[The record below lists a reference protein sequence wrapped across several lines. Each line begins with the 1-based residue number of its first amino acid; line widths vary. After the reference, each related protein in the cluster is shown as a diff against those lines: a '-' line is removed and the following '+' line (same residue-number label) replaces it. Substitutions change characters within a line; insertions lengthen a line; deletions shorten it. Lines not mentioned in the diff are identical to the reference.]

1 MRALDLLAIP
11 YMVTGS
17 VASSYHG
24 RPRATHDADIVIDP
38 APSQIEPLVNELTST
53 GFSEKQLGDAS
64 GVLELNPGLDR
75 AYVERWAAQLG
86 VSDLWRDIATRR

>member
-1 MRALDLLAIP
+1 MSPEEEALGAVVRALDLLAIP

-38 APSQIEPLVNELTST
+38 SLLQIVPLVEALTS
-53 GFSEKQLGDAS
+53 GC
-64 GVLELNPGLDR
+64 DR
-75 AYVERWAAQLG
+75 AGRL
-86 VSDLWRDIATRR
+86 SSL